1 MSHLRNHIKLTLLL
15 LFAVVFNNFSQITTV
30 INFETEGDGYNP
42 SATEGSGWTDVFN
55 RTNHNMTIVTNED
68 GYYWAI
74 EDLSAL
80 TNPSIDLDQINVS
93 GATSFTFQVD
103 LLAHHY
109 DDWDAS
115 DELLITYSLDG
126 GSYQNLMWIQSMPGS
141 TSNTP
146 AGLDLGFDGD
156 GDCGATTTLPS
167 RSSGT
172 ESSSGCTVSSS
183 NFETFSASTINL
195 LNNSTLDIKF
205 QFNGFQAGDEGIYI
219 DNIKITSIGSSITTP
234 AAPTISSI
242 EDGEEQVTINFSA
255 GNDGGSAITD
265 YEYSINNGA
274 SFTSMGTT
282 NSPYIITGLSN
293 GTDYNIQILAVN
305 SEGSGAV
312 SNTVVGSPIANELVL
327 SAFNTATTENFNTLA
342 SSETSTFLPAGILL
356 SEQDNNANSTYST
369 GTGSSGTGDTYSFGS
384 NGDSDRA
391 LGGLAS
397 GSLQTSFGAKIRN
410 ETGTTLN
417 SVIISYT
424 GESWRIGSAN
434 RIDQLD
440 FQYSVDATS
449 LNDGTWTDF
458 NNLDYINTG
467 QATGSGSIQNTASI
481 SDTLT
486 NLGVVN
492 NAVFWIRWNDYNASG
507 ADDGMAV
514 DDLSITPICKAGTIV
529 ASAKNIL
536 RGNDITW
543 TYTGS
548 DFSYYEYH
556 WGDNNWSGS
565 WLTNA
570 TDSWGACCSS
580 QAQGILYVRANATC
594 GAETDNSNI
603 VSTFWADCYAEDI
616 TANVDGSP
624 IESGGDFTINS
635 TVEWTWNIAGNGSGA
650 GHSLGYYWESE
661 APSNAQYN
669 YVWTTNPQAWSDN
682 AGGQFTSTDRP
693 LYLKSRATGI
703 NSCTNYSQPFFIT
716 LKKPVISITE
726 TLNDFIGC
734 EGTTMTS
741 QSFLVSGSYISNASG
756 ITINAPTG
764 FEISLDDA
772 SFGNS
777 LNLTAMSGSVSST
790 AVYVRLISGSSG
802 TQTGVITCSSTSAT
816 DLTINVT
823 GSFTAPPSISTLT
836 DLTSAINTCGKTELT
851 IVTDGSGGN
860 GSWSYSGGTVF
871 FNNSSVTDENIN
883 LQPLPDDVN
892 KNIIMTWTVGT
903 GQVCDGAIATKTI
916 RFNQPTSIS
925 NPDAFCYLWGGLTSA
940 DITTGSNWYNWD
952 ALTSMWAVQSSAP
965 NTSTDKLHVLT
976 PDNNCI
982 HASNALTLG
991 TTTLASLN
999 IGSGATISLGSGTV
1013 TVNGDLTNA
1022 GTINEGTGTLSL
1034 TGAGDQTLSGEGTTN
1049 LNNLTLNKISDN
1061 LILSSPVTVKG
1072 TLTMN
1077 KGNISNGSNILS
1089 IGQSSASPGAIVHNS
1104 GSVTGK
1110 LRRYFENTSSSSQFF
1125 PIGIESK
1132 TRDVTVSFFET
1143 PGLNQFL
1150 TASYNTGYPQL
1161 NGADLYAGLPL
1172 TSSDGQLIQNYDDE
1186 GYWEI
1191 SPGSTA
1197 TGADDDYSA
1206 DINSEDYNLTI
1217 HMNGLT
1223 GASSTSMD
1231 RSKVRIIKSAGP
1243 SHTSWVALTHGSMD
1257 GSVDS
1262 DYTVSASGNG
1272 FSFFGAGTDDD
1283 NALPVELVSF
1293 NGVCNAGVVNLS
1305 WQTASEH
1312 NSKDFEVEYSRD
1324 GIDWKTIHT
1333 EPASGFSNTQ
1343 ITYGYTH
1350 HAAAS
1355 YNNYYRLTQN
1365 DIDGTSVV
1373 YENLIINANCQAEGD
1388 ESFSIFPNPN
1398 SGSFSILSNNTD
1410 ANNATQIKILDTK
1423 GNLVFKRSL
1432 TVFKGV
1438 NIHSVQL
1445 NLKPGIYY
1453 LEFESEN
1460 GFDRLEKIL
1469 IY

>member
-1 MSHLRNHIKLTLLL
+1 MCHLRNNIKLTLLL

-30 INFETEGDGYNP
+30 INFETEGDGYTP

-74 EDLSAL
+74 EDLLAL
-80 TNPSIDLDQINVS
+80 TNPSIDLNQINVS
-93 GATSFTFQVD
+93 GATSFTFQID

-141 TSNTP
+141 ASNTP
-146 AGLDLGFDGD
+146 AGIDLGFDGD

-183 NFETFSASTINL
+183 NFETFSASAINL

-234 AAPTISSI
+234 SAPTISSI
-242 EDGEEQVTINFSA
+242 EDGEEQVTLNFSA
-255 GNDGGSAITD
+255 GNDGGSTITD
-265 YEYSINNGA
+265 YEYSINNG
-274 SFTSMGTT
+274 SFFTSMGTT
-282 NSPYIITGLSN
+282 NSPYIITGLLN
-293 GTDYNIQILAVN
+293 GTDYNIQIRAVN
-305 SEGSGAV
+305 SEGAGAV
-312 SNTVVGSPIANELVL
+312 SNTAVGSPTANELTL
-327 SAFNTATTENFNTLA
+327 TAFNSAATENFNTLA
-342 SSETSTFLPAGILL
+342 SSGTANSLPSGIFL
-356 SEQDNNANSTYST
+356 SEQDNNANSNYST

-384 NGDSDRA
+384 NGDNDRA

-417 SVIISYT
+417 SVVISYT
-424 GESWRIGSAN
+424 GESWRIGSAD
-434 RIDQLD
+434 RVDQLD
-440 FQYSVDATS
+440 FQYSTDATG
-449 LNDGTWTDF
+449 LDNGTWTDF
-458 NNLDYINTG
+458 DNLDYVNTG
-467 QATGSGSIQNTASI
+467 QATGSGSIQHTSSLN
-481 SDTLT
+481 DTLT
-486 NLGVVN
+486 NLGVSN
-492 NAVFWIRWNDYNASG
+492 TGTFWIRWNDLNATG

-565 WLTNA
+565 WLTNT
-570 TDSWGACCSS
+570 TDSWGACCAT
-580 QAQGILYVRANATC
+580 QAQGILYVRATATC
-594 GAETDNSNI
+594 GGETDNSNI

-616 TANVDGSP
+616 TANVDGIP

-635 TVEWTWNIAGNGSGA
+635 TVEWTWNIAGNGAGA

-693 LYLKSRATGI
+693 LYVKSRATGI

-726 TLNDFIGC
+726 TLNDFTGC
-734 EGTTMTS
+734 DGTTMTS
-741 QSFLVSGSYISNASG
+741 QSFLVSGSHISNVSG
-756 ITINAPTG
+756 ITINAPSG
-764 FEISLDDA
+764 FEISDDDT

-777 LNLTAMSGSVSST
+777 VNLTAISGSVSST
-790 AVYVRLISGSSG
+790 PVYVRLISGSSG
-802 TQTGVITCSSTSAT
+802 TQTGVIICSSTSAT
-816 DLTINVT
+816 DQTINVT

-836 DLTSAINTCGKTELT
+836 DLTSALNTCGKTELT
-851 IVTDGSGGN
+851 IVTDVSGGN

-871 FNNSSVTDENIN
+871 FNNSGVTDATIN
-883 LQPLPDDVN
+883 VTPQPSDVN
-892 KNIIMTWTVGT
+892 TDITMTWTVGA

-925 NPDAFCYLWGGLTSA
+925 SPDAFCYLWGGLTSS
-940 DITTGSNWYNWD
+940 DITTGSNWYKWD
-952 ALTSMWAVQSSAP
+952 ALKSMWAVQSSAP

-976 PDNNCI
+976 TDNNCI
-982 HASNALTLG
+982 HASNAVTLE

-999 IGSGATISLGSGTV
+999 VGSGATMSLGSGTV
-1013 TVNGDLTNA
+1013 TLNGDLTNA

-1034 TGAGDQTLSGEGTTN
+1034 TGAGDQTLSGGGTTD
-1049 LNNLTLNKISDN
+1049 LYNLTLNKTSDN
-1061 LILSSPVTVKG
+1061 LVLSSPLQVKG

-1077 KGNISNGSNILS
+1077 KGNINNGSNILT
-1089 IGQSSASPGAIVHNS
+1089 IGESSASPGAITHNS

-1110 LRRYFENTSSSSQFF
+1110 LRRYFSDASSSSQFF
-1125 PIGIESK
+1125 PIGIASK
-1132 TRDVTVSFFET
+1132 TRDVTVSFVET
-1143 PGLNQFL
+1143 PGSNQFL
-1150 TASYNTGYPQL
+1150 TASYNAGYPQL

-1172 TSSDGQLIQNYDDE
+1172 TTSDGQLIQNYDDE

-1191 SPGSTA
+1191 NPGSTA
-1197 TGADDDYSA
+1197 TGVDDDYSA

-1223 GASSTSMD
+1223 GVSSTSMD

-1243 SHTSWVALTHGSMD
+1243 SHTSWVALTHGSTS
-1257 GSVDS
+1257 GSIDS
-1262 DYTVSASGNG
+1262 DYTVSALGNG

-1293 NGVCNAGVVNLS
+1293 NGVCNESVVDLI
-1305 WQTASEH
+1305 WQTASEQ
-1312 NSKDFEVEYSRD
+1312 NSEDFEVAYSRD
-1324 GIDWKTIHT
+1324 GVDWKTIHS
-1333 EPASGFSNTQ
+1333 EPAAGYSNTL
-1343 ITYGYTH
+1343 ITYNYTH
-1350 HAAAS
+1350 EGAVS
-1355 YNNYYRLTQN
+1355 GNNYYRLTQT
-1365 DIDGTSVV
+1365 DINGESVV
-1373 YENLIINANCQAEGD
+1373 YDNLILNTNCQTTSEGY
-1388 ESFSIFPNPN
+1388 FSVFPNPS
-1398 SGSFSILSNNTD
+1398 SGSFSIVSNIID
-1410 ANNATQIKILDTK
+1410 SENAAQIKILDTK
-1423 GNLVFKRSL
+1423 GNLIFIRSL